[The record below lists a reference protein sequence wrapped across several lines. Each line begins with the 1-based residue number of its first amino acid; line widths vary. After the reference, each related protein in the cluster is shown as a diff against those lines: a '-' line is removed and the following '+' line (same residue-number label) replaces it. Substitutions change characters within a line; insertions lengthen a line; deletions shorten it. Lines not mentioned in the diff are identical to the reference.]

1 MSAAELIF
9 EFVPNGKA
17 SGTTVTA
24 RLGDDVLLVD
34 KFDVAKQKPRDTF
47 IDSICKGRPGI
58 SRADVERLLIRR
70 AAEHATRQA
79 TPKEPEGEPGSDEL
93 LQRMPEH
100 VRTEAR
106 AMLEA
111 RDQLGLLGRVYN
123 DIESLGVAG
132 EAELTATLYLIGV
145 SRLLPKP
152 LAAIVQA
159 PSSTGKSYTVDKATS
174 PFPPEAVI
182 RATSLTSNS
191 LYYMPPGS
199 LRHKFVV
206 AGERSR
212 REDDDTAE
220 VTRALREMLSS
231 GRLTK
236 AVPEKRDGCIET
248 IVIEQPGPIA
258 YVETTTLT
266 KIFDEDLNRCLLLN
280 ADEREQQ
287 TRNIV
292 RRLAGGYSG
301 AVRANTEAIIQK
313 HWALQRMLQQ
323 RPVIVPFAEQIAER
337 FPTDRVEARRA
348 FPHLIGMVQACA
360 LLHQFQRKLTAD
372 AEIVATVAD
381 YEMARHLCRG
391 PLARQLGGRLADA
404 TLRYHGRLV
413 EWAGNRDKF
422 STTEAVKHDHASDR
436 AIRGWLHEL
445 ASVGALEQLTEGKG
459 SRPATWKVIDVDP
472 DVLAAGDCGLPE
484 PTEIQS

>member
-1 MSAAELIF
+1 MNTAELVF

-24 RLGDDVLLVD
+24 RLGDDVLHVD
-34 KFDVAKQKPRDTF
+34 RFDVAKQKPRDTF
-47 IDSICKGRPGI
+47 IEFICKDRPGI
-58 SRADVERLLIRR
+58 NRADVERVLLQR
-70 AAEHATRQA
+70 AAEHAARQA

-111 RDQLGLLGRVYN
+111 KDLLGRVFN
-123 DIESLGVAG
+123 DIAALGVAG
-132 EAELTATLYLIGV
+132 EAELVATIYLIGV
-145 SRLLPKP
+145 SRLLPRP

-159 PSSTGKSYTVDKATS
+159 PSSTGKTFAVETTTS

-182 RATSLTSNS
+182 RATSLTTNA

-199 LRHKFVV
+199 LRHKFIV

-231 GRLTK
+231 GKLTK

-248 IVIEQPGPIA
+248 VVIEQAGPIA

-266 KIFDEDLNRCLLLN
+266 RIFDEDLNRSLLLS

-301 AVRANTEAIIQK
+301 AVRADVEAIIQK

-337 FPTDRVEARRA
+337 FPVDRVEARRA

-360 LLHQFQRKLTAD
+360 LLHQFQRKLS
-372 AEIVATVAD
+372 AEGEIIAAIGD

-436 AIRGWLHEL
+436 AIRGWLNEL
-445 ASVGALEQLTEGKG
+445 ASVGAVEQLSEGKG
-459 SRPATWKVIDVDP
+459 SRPATWRTLAMDP
-472 DVLAAGDCGLPE
+472 DELAAGDCGLPE
-484 PTEIQS
+484 PTEIRS